1 MKTQTLLDKILR
13 DFENIK
19 RPEDAETLG
28 RKAWGMILQYQIESL
43 IGVNAPQ
50 FLKDK
55 VIADTTA
62 KALTWDTDDAG
73 LSSVQKMFNRLASER
88 YAEAVILAESSIMHK
103 QATTKNTLK
112 QNSKKGT
119 DKKHSQNNEI
129 IEKAMKYYVDNI
141 NLYQGYGG
149 KKRASN
155 YLESKFPP
163 IKSSTYYRHL
173 KDF

>member
-50 FLKDK
+50 SLKDK

-88 YAEAVILAESSIMHK
+88 YAEAVVLAESSINHK
-103 QATTKNTLK
+103 EATTKNTLK

-155 YLESKFPP
+155 DLEAMFPP